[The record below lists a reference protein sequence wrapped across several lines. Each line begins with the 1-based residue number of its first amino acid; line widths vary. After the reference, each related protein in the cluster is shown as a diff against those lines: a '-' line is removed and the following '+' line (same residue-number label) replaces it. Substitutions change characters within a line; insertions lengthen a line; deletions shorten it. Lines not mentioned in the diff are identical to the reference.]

1 MFLLPMLLRD
11 FRAEAGTEEPKFLEK
26 HREPG
31 LFSLPPSR
39 SENWAHNTVEKELSN
54 LNFSFLVFFK
64 IHLFYLSISLGSVLT
79 DCIAVVV
86 IFLQI
91 EHLESRAYL
100 ASGQNPSC
108 VWRSSVIKSRS
119 EFSIENY
126 WNSQYQLWKSVCVL
140 EFLAAG
146 VHQPTALAYW
156 YLLNH

>member
-1 MFLLPMLLRD
+1 MFLLPILLRV
-11 FRAEAGTEEPKFLEK
+11 FWAEAGTEEPKFLEK
-26 HREPG
+26 HRVPG
-31 LFSLPPSR
+31 FFSLPPADLR
-39 SENWAHNTVEKELSN
+39 TGLTIQEKELSN
-54 LNFSFLVFFK
+54 LNFSFLAFFK
-64 IHLFYLSISLGSVLT
+64 IRLFYLSISLGSVLT

-108 VWRSSVIKSRS
+108 VWKSSVIKSRS

-126 WNSQYQLWKSVCVL
+126 WNSQHQLWKSVCVL

-146 VHQPTALAYW
+146 VHQPTALA
-156 YLLNH
+156 